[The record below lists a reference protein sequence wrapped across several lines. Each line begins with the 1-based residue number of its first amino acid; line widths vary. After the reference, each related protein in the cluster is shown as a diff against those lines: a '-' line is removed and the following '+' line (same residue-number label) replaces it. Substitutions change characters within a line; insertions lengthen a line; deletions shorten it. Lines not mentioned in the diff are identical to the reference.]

1 MVQINKPTLLAYW
14 LTVII
19 AMALR
24 IIPWSSPV
32 LMGAPDWVIL
42 TLIYWATV
50 MPEEASVGKAWLVG
64 LLVDVLTGQLLGQ
77 YALAYAVSVF
87 LCVKQ
92 HKRIRNFPIIQ
103 QSLSVC
109 AILLISQFLVFWIE
123 HINHQIIPLS
133 FWLPVLTGAL
143 IWPVLYFALSRV
155 RLP

>member
-77 YALAYAVSVF
+77 YALTYAFSVF
-87 LCVKQ
+87 VCEKQ
-92 HKRIRNFPIIQ
+92 HKRIRHYPIIQ
-103 QSLSVC
+103 QGLAIF
-109 AILLISQFLVFWIE
+109 AILLIAQFLVFWLE
-123 HINHQIIPLS
+123 HINHQVLPFY
-133 FWLPVLTGAL
+133 FWLPVFTGGL
-143 IWPVLYFALSRV
+143 LWPVLYFVLSKV